1 MMNLKARA
9 TPSGCSSLTSNS
21 KAQKK
26 FLSQSLIRMAH
37 NLENLAKTFLTMTR
51 MMNLK
56 ATPTWSKFGS
66 TLMTATQM
74 KVGSSNGELSGTRRA
89 GKREECCI
97 LPIIH
102 NFIQTTTTQLRPSK
116 LQRARRSGYSW
127 INSTPNENMTLS
139 RSRMMTGQMLRTSY
153 GTHLMDLRMMVR
165 PFFRASTKTSPR
177 TPTSAQTLCTST
189 STLTEIRRGLAGDWS
204 GKLWW
209 VDAVNIEVS
218 WDMNHVLNLLNV
230 NKAIWDTNCLRNFIK

>member
-1 MMNLKARA
+1 M
-9 TPSGCSSLTSNS
+9 STSTS
-21 KAQKK
+21 
-26 FLSQSLIRMAH
+26 
-37 NLENLAKTFLTMTR
+37 
-51 MMNLK
+51 
-56 ATPTWSKFGS
+56 PT
-66 TLMTATQM
+66 
-74 KVGSSNGELSGTRRA
+74 
-89 GKREECCI
+89 
-97 LPIIH
+97 
-102 NFIQTTTTQLRPSK
+102 
-116 LQRARRSGYSW
+116 
-127 INSTPNENMTLS
+127 STPNVNMTLS
-139 RSRMMTGQMLRTSY
+139 RSRMVTGQMLRTSY

-230 NKAIWDTNCLRNFIK
+230 NKAIWDTNCLRNFINLKKDLLCSKKLSAAYNQLGIPCLISNSNCSSHQSTSLVSLKTSE